1 MMVTFVSLFLW
12 LMTQAHPVEV
22 AVDPGVASVEIFL
35 DGESIGVATAPG
47 WRVQCD
53 FGERVRPHEL
63 VAVAHDQ
70 EGLELGR
77 AYQLVNLP
85 RPDAEVEIV
94 LEDGVAGAQ
103 STLRVVAENRERL
116 EPLAVFVTVD
126 GVPLRRG
133 GAGRFVLPDHDSG
146 QVQIVGAEV
155 HFPDGVTARADVT
168 IGGTYGSRV
177 TTELTA
183 VPIVTDRRWRPKV
196 ADLQGLVR
204 VRGEAVPVA
213 AIEQPGARIY
223 VVRDHETW
231 PALRRTGYAW
241 DRRRFGVRG
250 RFWRRLGETGA
261 HPETSVEIPADKDRF
276 YLVVPNPTHSRGLAL
291 FPIIEPFEVKRFGM
305 PWLSTHVLSPEAS
318 VTGQR
323 LGEAVAVAGVQAVG
337 GGCPRAVVLML
348 SEGAVDSGRFQPEA
362 VREYL
367 HALRVPLVVWSTD
380 GGHVVTD
387 WGPVE
392 DVSSEG
398 PLNKASR
405 HLLKELGR
413 QWIVWVEGRHLPSE
427 IELDDRARGFRLAG

>member
-1 MMVTFVSLFLW
+1 MVTFISLFLW
-12 LMTQAHPVEV
+12 LMTDVHQVQV
-22 AVDPGVASVEIFL
+22 SVDPSVASVEIIL
-35 DGESIGVATAPG
+35 DGRSVGTATAPRWAVG
-47 WRVQCD
+47 CD
-53 FGERVRPHEL
+53 FGEKPRPHEL
-63 VAVAHDQ
+63 VAVAYDKDSV
-70 EGLELGR
+70 ETGR
-77 AYQLVNLP
+77 ARQLVNLP
-85 RPDAEVEIV
+85 RADAEVEIV
-94 LEDGVAGAQ
+94 LEGANPGAPEL
-103 STLRVVAENRERL
+103 LRVITESSERL

-183 VPIVTDRRWRPKV
+183 VPIVTERRGRPEV

-204 VRGEAVPVA
+204 VRGEPVPVA
-213 AIEQPGARIY
+213 AIEQPGARLY

-241 DRRRFGVRG
+241 DRRRIGTRG
-250 RFWRRLGETGA
+250 RFWRRLGETGE
-261 HPETSVEIPADKDRF
+261 HPETSVEIPADQDRF

-305 PWLSTHVLSPEAS
+305 PWLSTHVLSSEAS

-337 GGCPRAVVLML
+337 GGCPRAVVLVL

-405 HLLKELGR
+405 RLLKELRR